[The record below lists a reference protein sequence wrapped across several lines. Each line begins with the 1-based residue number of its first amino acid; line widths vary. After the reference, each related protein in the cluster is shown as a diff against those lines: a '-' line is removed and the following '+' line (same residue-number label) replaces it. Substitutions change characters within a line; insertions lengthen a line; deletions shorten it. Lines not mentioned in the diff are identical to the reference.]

1 MKKRFPALVLGGI
14 LALGLLSGCG
24 QKEAASSVSTAASES
39 AAAANGS
46 AQELVFVNYRD
57 IRDLNPHLYAGE
69 MYAQSILY
77 DTLVS
82 ITEDGYEGCL
92 AESWTISEDGKI
104 YTFKIRDGVTFS
116 DGTVCDAN
124 AILANFNAII
134 ENKER
139 HTWLEMMNLLV
150 GVSAPDDHT
159 FVIELSEAYYPM
171 LTELGCIRPFAMIS
185 PNCMID
191 GSTKDG
197 VSGYIGTGPYV
208 LTDFET
214 DQYAIF
220 ERNENYWGEK
230 PEIERITVKVIPD
243 NQTRIMALESG
254 EIDLIFGKN
263 MLDADAISQYVDSDK
278 FEVALSDPTST
289 RHIVLN
295 TTNDILSDMAV
306 RQALQHATNRTAI
319 SEGIF
324 YGLEQPADTLY
335 AATVPYC
342 DVELTPYEYSAE
354 TASNMLDEAGWIMGG
369 SGIRE
374 KDGEKLELDL
384 LYNSDS
390 VTEKT
395 ISEYLQSEYR
405 KLGISLNIH
414 GEEEQSYRDNMK
426 AGNFDMV
433 FNICW
438 GMPYDPQSSLAAMRA
453 PVYGDFAAQQGLA
466 DKKEIDQAITDIL
479 TTTDEEE
486 RQELYRFVLTRLHE
500 DAVYIPLTF
509 ECNKALYTKDLQ
521 GVHFGTDQY
530 DVPFSDMYFE

>member
-1 MKKRFPALVLGGI
+1 MKKKMIAALLGS
-14 LALGLLSGCG
+14 ALMLTALSGCG
-24 QKEAASSVSTAASES
+24 QNTDGGNAVQKNEITAEAGNT
-39 AAAANGS
+39 GKD
-46 AQELVFVNYRD
+46 ELVFVNYRD

-82 ITEDGYEGCL
+82 SAQDGYKGCL
-92 AESWTISEDGKI
+92 AEDWTISEDGRT
-104 YTFKIRDGVTFS
+104 YTFNIRDGVYFS
-116 DGTVCDAN
+116 DGTLCDAN
-124 AILANFNAII
+124 AVLANFNAII

-150 GVSAPDDHT
+150 GVSAPDSDT
-159 FVIELSEAYYPM
+159 FVIELSEPYYPM

-185 PNCMID
+185 PNCMKN

-197 VSGYIGTGPYV
+197 VEGYIGTGPYV
-208 LTDFET
+208 LTDFVT
-214 DQYAIF
+214 DEYAVF

-230 PEIERITVKVIPD
+230 PKIRRITVKVIPD

-263 MLDADAISQYVDSDK
+263 MIDADAISQYLNSDK
-278 FEVALSDPTST
+278 FTVGLSDPTST

-295 TTNDILSDMAV
+295 TTHGILGDLAV
-306 RQALQHATNRTAI
+306 RQALQYATNRQAI
-319 SEGIF
+319 SDGIF
-324 YGLEQPADTLY
+324 YGLEQPAGTLY
-335 AATVPYC
+335 ASTIPYC
-342 DVELTPYEYSAE
+342 DVDLEPYSYDSEK
-354 TASNMLDEAGWIMGG
+354 TGHILDEAGWVMG
-369 SGIRE
+369 SDGIRA
-374 KDGEKLELDL
+374 KDGKKLELDL

-395 ISEYLQSEYR
+395 ISEYLQSEYQ
-405 KLGISLNIH
+405 KLGISMNIH

-453 PVYGDFAAQQGLA
+453 PVYGDFAAQQGLE
-466 DKKEIDQAITDIL
+466 DKDQIDRAITDIL
-479 TTTDEEE
+479 TSTDETR
-486 RQELYRFVLTRLHE
+486 RQELYSFVLTRLHE
-500 DAVYIPLTF
+500 DAVYIPLTY
-509 ECNKALYTKDLQ
+509 ECNKALYTSDLH

-530 DVPFSDMYFE
+530 DVPFADMYY